1 MRRRPGKVSKI
12 LWLEY
17 FARLCLV
24 FSVMPSSVLRFLLS
38 LFFVTAAVSPV
49 RLAAQFDLSPTGGGA
64 KPKVTASLV
73 SEVKAAASGESFRIA
88 VKLEHQPHW
97 HTYGKVL
104 PADVIGKPTT
114 LKWTLPEGWTVEEL
128 PWPDTHEV
136 PSTDGKTSQG
146 YDGTVYLPA
155 KITPNGKSGNVGEI
169 SVKVDAL
176 VCDPQNCMP
185 AKPEATLTVALA
197 DKAEADPAMAEV
209 FGQMT
214 SAPASGAAEAKT
226 PATVAKAPE
235 RSFAG
240 YLLFAFVG
248 GLILNVMPCVFPVL
262 GIKIMSVVQQA
273 GEDKRQVLMHG
284 LAYTFGVLI
293 CFWALGGLVISL
305 GKAWGFQLQ
314 SPGFVYGLCAFFL
327 IFGLNMAGLFEIGAS
342 AVGVGADL
350 QAKQGVSGSFF
361 SGLLA
366 TIVATPC
373 SAPFLGPALGYAVT
387 LPAVQALL
395 MFTMIGLGLASPFL
409 ILSLFPKLVSSL
421 PRPGAWMESFKQGM
435 SFLLFGT
442 VAFLAWVLTGMV
454 EGQPMLF
461 TLFGL
466 VIVALGC
473 WIYGRWSLP
482 HKPQRTR
489 IIAVLLT
496 LLCVGGGLAFGWP
509 QVEKGAVSGGSHV
522 EGGLT
527 WEAWSPEKVA
537 ELRAANK
544 AVYIDYTAKWCFTCQ
559 VNKRVYKDATLQKLI
574 ADKKVVLLK
583 ADWTNEDPRITKA
596 LSDLGKAAVPVN
608 VLYTPGQEEPMILP
622 ELLSVDN
629 VSAALQGL

>member
-1 MRRRPGKVSKI
+1 
-12 LWLEY
+12 
-17 FARLCLV
+17 
-24 FSVMPSSVLRFLLS
+24 MPSSVLRFLLS
-38 LFFVTAAVSPV
+38 LFLVTATVSPV
-49 RLAAQFDLSPTGGGA
+49 RLAAQFDLSPAGGGA
-64 KPKVTASLV
+64 KAKVTASLV
-73 SEVKAAASGESFRIA
+73 SEVKTAAPGESFRIA

-114 LKWTLPEGWTVEEL
+114 LKWTLPDGWTVEEL

-185 AKPEATLTVALA
+185 AKPEAKLTVALA

-209 FGQMT
+209 FGKMA

-559 VNKRVYKDATLQKLI
+559 VNKRVYKDAALQKLI

-629 VSAALQGL
+629 VSTALQGL

>member
-1 MRRRPGKVSKI
+1 
-12 LWLEY
+12 
-17 FARLCLV
+17 
-24 FSVMPSSVLRFLLS
+24 MPSHISRLLFTCLLIFSGMQPVTAQLS
-38 LFFVTAAVSPV
+38 LTANTAS
-49 RLAAQFDLSPTGGGA
+49 A
-64 KPKVTASLV
+64 KVKASLV
-73 SEVKAAASGESFRIA
+73 SELKTIVPSEAFRVA

-104 PADVIGKPTT
+104 PEDVIGKPTT

-155 KITPNGKSGNVGEI
+155 KVTPNGKSGNIAEI

-185 AKPEATLTVALA
+185 AKPEAKLTVTVG
-197 DKAEADPAMAEV
+197 DKAEADPAMADV
-209 FGQMT
+209 FAKV
-214 SAPASGAAEAKT
+214 APAATSVVST
-226 PATVAKAPE
+226 PETQAVVAKAPQ

-240 YLLFAFVG
+240 YLLFAFIG

-262 GIKIMSVVQQA
+262 GIKIMGVVQQA

-284 LAYTFGVLI
+284 LAYTLGVLI
-293 CFWALGGLVISL
+293 CFWALGGLVVSL

-366 TIVATPC
+366 TVVATPC

-387 LPAVQALL
+387 LPAALAML

-409 ILSLFPKLVSSL
+409 LLSLMPKLVSSL

-466 VIVALGC
+466 VIISLGC

-482 HKPQRTR
+482 HKPTRTR
-489 IIAVLLT
+489 FIAVLLT
-496 LLCVGGGLAFGWP
+496 FLCIGGGLAFGWP
-509 QVEKGAVSGGSHV
+509 QVERGVVSEGNHV

-559 VNKRVYKDATLQKLI
+559 VNKRVYKDAALQKLI

-583 ADWTNEDPRITKA
+583 ADWTNEDPRITQA
-596 LSDLGKAAVPVN
+596 LSELGKAAVPVN
-608 VLYTPGQEEPMILP
+608 VLYSPGKEEPMILP

-629 VSAALQGL
+629 VSAAIQEL

>member
-17 FARLCLV
+17 LARLCLV